1 MNNEFMSGNAFIQI
15 SEDQLSVQDAMLLS
29 LARKAAMLA
38 YAPYSQFCVG
48 AALKLENGEIITA
61 SNQEN
66 AAFPSGLCAERVALF
81 YAGSQYPGVAIQS
94 LVIAVISD
102 KKELDRVYAPCG
114 ACRQVIA
121 ETEFRQNKPVKI
133 IFEGPGTFL
142 TTCNGIEPLLPF
154 TFRLSTGL
162 NT

>member
-1 MNNEFMSGNAFIQI
+1 MNNEFMSGKDFIQI
-15 SEDQLSVQDAMLLS
+15 SEEQLSVQDAMLLS
-29 LARKAAMLA
+29 RARMAARAA

-102 KKELDRVYAPCG
+102 KKELDKVYAPCG

-121 ETEFRQNKPVKI
+121 ETEFRQNKPFKI
-133 IFEGPGTFL
+133 IFEGPGNYL
-142 TTCNGIEPLLPF
+142 TSCNGVEPLLPF

-162 NT
+162 SK

>member
-1 MNNEFMSGNAFIQI
+1 MNNVRMSGNAFIKIPEEQL
-15 SEDQLSVQDAMLLS
+15 SEDESLL
-29 LARKAAMLA
+29 LARAREAARSA
-38 YAPYSQFCVG
+38 YAPYSQFSVG
-48 AALKLENGEIITA
+48 AALKLENGEVITA

-121 ETEFRQNKPVKI
+121 ETEFRQNKPFKI
-133 IFEGPGTFL
+133 IFEGPGNFL
-142 TTCNGIEPLLPF
+142 TSCNGVEPLLPF
-154 TFRLSTGL
+154 TFRLSTW
-162 NT
+162 